1 MDLRWQPSNSNELKD
16 YTVVLHPRADVRT
29 VRLGQADDDFDLS
42 PFLSSGSHG
51 VFDCNLTLDWNH
63 ELLGA
68 NQPAPGM
75 VLEVRCQAAPL
86 WIGIIDALSSYLVA
100 VGQRQMQV
108 TARSRDS
115 LDIWRTSKRVT
126 PLYPQMTNLAVIAR
140 DICAAVGLQ
149 YDEVL
154 LPQSPYYTAHS
165 NTQMANQTAW
175 DMEQTLLLPM
185 GLTPFVDCLGRFRGA
200 SRDIKGV
207 DADIVLTDDRV
218 VKVTASRAKV
228 PTTRVILYWLDPN
241 LTKATQQGRKL
252 GETTITVGFFLPFI
266 RRTLYWSQ
274 DRTQRAE
281 NTYLRIISSCN
292 KIGVPVALQ
301 NYSQNDE
308 VSGEIELI
316 SLGWTQAILFLG
328 LWQAAAEAYP
338 DVVPSLPPTFTVPI
352 GKIKHGRIELALFLT
367 TIAMGTG
374 IYEIWGTP
382 YDWIHARNLTEA
394 YDSSGVAWMD
404 NPQQINNDFIVNEA
418 HADAVAVRELIYQ
431 NRAAQKWTATIVEDR
446 RIEFGTRLQFPD
458 GSKMYVEDFGRSLA
472 HGGENVLE
480 VTGFLC

>member
-1 MDLRWQPSNSNELKD
+1 MDTRWQASNLNEEKD
-16 YTVVLHPRADVRT
+16 YAVVLHPRADVRT
-29 VRLGQADDDFDLS
+29 VRLGQATDAFDLT
-42 PFLSSGSHG
+42 PFLSSGSQMA
-51 VFDCNLTLDWNH
+51 FECNLTLDWNN

-75 VLEVRCQAAPL
+75 VVEVRCQGAPL
-86 WIGIIDALSSYLVA
+86 WIGIIDALSSYSVA

-140 DICAAVGLQ
+140 DICAAVGYQ
-149 YDEVL
+149 YDEIL
-154 LPQSPYYTAHS
+154 IPQSPYYTAHS
-165 NTQMANQTAW
+165 NTQMAGQTAS
-175 DMEQTLLLPM
+175 DMEQTLGLAM
-185 GLTPFVDCLGRFRGA
+185 GLTPFVDCLGRFNGA

-207 DADIVLTDDRV
+207 DADVVLTDDRV
-218 VKVTASRAKV
+218 VNVTASRAKA

-252 GETTITVGFFLPFI
+252 AEASLTIGFFLPFI

-274 DRTQRAE
+274 DHTQRAE

-292 KIGVPVALQ
+292 RIGVPVALQ
-301 NYSQNDE
+301 EYWQNDE
-308 VSGEIELI
+308 VSGDLWLI
-316 SLGWTQAILFLG
+316 SLGWAQSIIQMGLYQAMTENIGDAIPPFSAMTIPVGKKLHG
-328 LWQAAAEAYP
+328 IIEA
-338 DVVPSLPPTFTVPI
+338 
-352 GKIKHGRIELALFLT
+352 ALFLCM
-367 TIAMGTG
+367 IAIGTG
-374 IYEIWGTP
+374 VYEIWGTP
-382 YDWIHARNLTEA
+382 YDWAHARNLTEA

-404 NPQQINNDFIVNEA
+404 NPQQIDNDFIVNEA

-446 RIEFGTRLQFPD
+446 RIEYGTRLQFPD
-458 GSKMYVEDFGRSLA
+458 GSKMYVEDFTRQLA
-472 HGGENVLE
+472 HGSENVLE